1 MHAALH
7 GIFGRVAL
15 SQNVGLPGDAAI
27 AAPKEPLR
35 AVAAGYGKLLPGKK
49 NQGRAGATAHWG
61 LTELVGDAQKAA
73 ARPAVRTCTTAGRA
87 DGTISLCLRL
97 P

>member
-7 GIFGRVAL
+7 GIFGRAAL

-35 AVAAGYGKLLPGKK
+35 AVAGKK

>member
-1 MHAALH
+1 MHTAWHGILGRAALSRN
-7 GIFGRVAL
+7 I
-15 SQNVGLPGDAAI
+15 GLPGDVAT
-27 AAPKEPLR
+27 AAPKEPLG
-35 AVAAGYGKLLPGKK
+35 AVAASYGKLLPGKK
-49 NQGRAGATAHWG
+49 NQGRAVATARWG

-73 ARPAVRTCTTAGRA
+73 ARPAVRTCTMAGRA